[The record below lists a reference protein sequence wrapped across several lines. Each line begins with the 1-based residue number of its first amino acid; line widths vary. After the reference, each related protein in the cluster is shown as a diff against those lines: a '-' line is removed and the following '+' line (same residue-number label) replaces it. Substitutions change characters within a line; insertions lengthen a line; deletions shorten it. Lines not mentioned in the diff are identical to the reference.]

1 MKLYLQKLSITD
13 GRLIYDMLQEIE
25 SNANGFY
32 NTVKGMPYDDYK
44 LWLNQNVNISSGIG
58 LEDWMV
64 PQTTYW
70 MFVDEMPVG
79 CGRIRHWLN
88 ESLEAT
94 GGHIGYAIS
103 CLQREKGYG
112 NELLRLLIEECC
124 EMGIECVQV
133 GANKDN
139 ELNFNVSISIPGKS
153 LAFIVLYTNIPIN
166 KMSIKTFIIY
176 ILMVT
181 VLYRTYDG
189 VAPSAFLDKYELNI
203 IF

>member
-1 MKLYLQKLSITD
+1 MKEGTHILRGLYMRLYLQKLSIAD

-32 NTVKGMPYDDYK
+32 NTVKGMSYDEYK
-44 LWLNQNVNISSGIG
+44 SWINKNIDMSNGIA

-70 MFVDEMPVG
+70 LFMDEMPVV

-103 CLQREKGYG
+103 VSQRGKGYG
-112 NELLRLLIEECC
+112 NELLRLLLEECY

-139 ELNFNVSISIPGKS
+139 KPSNKVILHNGGVLVKESEYKNFYHI
-153 LAFIVLYTNIPIN
+153 YTNGHHLVEDIW
-166 KMSIKTFIIY
+166 
-176 ILMVT
+176 
-181 VLYRTYDG
+181 
-189 VAPSAFLDKYELNI
+189 
-203 IF
+203 